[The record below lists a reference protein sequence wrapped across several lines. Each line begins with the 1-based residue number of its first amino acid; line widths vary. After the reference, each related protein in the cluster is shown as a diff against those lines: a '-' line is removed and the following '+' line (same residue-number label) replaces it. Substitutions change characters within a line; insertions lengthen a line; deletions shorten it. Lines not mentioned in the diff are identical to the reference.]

1 MLKSCILL
9 LNQEMAYYY
18 YYIWVH
24 LCSARG
30 RFQELK
36 TGVHALLVF
45 IPIHKRNTLT
55 AIVKFS
61 GKTFLMI
68 TMGIPFLQDGRSF
81 CIVILLLPTR
91 EVQ

>member
-24 LCSARG
+24 LCSTRG

-45 IPIHKRNTLT
+45 IP

-68 TMGIPFLQDGRSF
+68 TMGIPILQDGRSF
-81 CIVILLLPTR
+81 CIFILLLPTR